1 MYNISISKNPHMEPT
16 TTFKPANQLDATT
29 CI

>member
-1 MYNISISKNPHMEPT
+1 MEPT
-16 TTFKPANQLDATT
+16 TTFKPANQLDAPT

>member
-1 MYNISISKNPHMEPT
+1 MEPT